1 MYEKVP
7 LKTIMI
13 LVTTAILIV
22 PWAAL
27 QHSHAQS
34 DLANTALAVH
44 NRERARRWIFAPRVE
59 RRASRRG

>member
-27 QHSHAQS
+27 A
-34 DLANTALAVH
+34 ALA
-44 NRERARRWIFAPRVE
+44 RAVGSCQYRPGRAQPGARCRWIFAPRVE

>member
-1 MYEKVP
+1 MYEKVS

-27 QHSHAQS
+27 P
-34 DLANTALAVH
+34 ALARAVGSCQY
-44 NRERARRWIFAPRVE
+44 RPGRAQPGARAVGSSPLVWSDELARR
-59 RRASRRG
+59 G

>member
-1 MYEKVP
+1 MYEKVT

-27 QHSHAQS
+27 EHSHAQS
-34 DLANTALAVH
+34 DLANTVLAVH
-44 NRERARRWIFAPRVE
+44 NRERAAVGSSPLVWSNA
-59 RRASRRG
+59 G